1 MKRILLLLL
10 LTTVAWSDQVRL
22 DSGEIRGLETRGVSS
37 YRGIPFAAPPVGEL
51 RFKPPQPVVA
61 WSGVRDC
68 TRSGPACLQPDTNLI
83 PTEQGPQSEDCLYLN
98 VWTTAARGER
108 RPVMVFI
115 HGGGFAIGSGSRPT
129 QDGSDLARQG
139 VVVVTFNYRLGP
151 FGFLAHPALSA
162 ESERGISGN
171 YGLLDQIAALAW
183 VKRNIAAFGGDPE
196 CVTIFGE
203 SAGGV
208 STGCLLVSPPARGL
222 FHRAIMQSG
231 TPLSLATLQEAESQ
245 GVGLLGAVSA
255 EQLRAMPAEKL
266 LAATSPKVGMFG
278 KGSKLWPIIDG
289 EVLPEPAEQ
298 AFGATDVP
306 VMIGTNADEG
316 TLFLRQLPIKRPAGY
331 QWLVRKIFGADADQ
345 VLEAFPAK
353 TPEEVKPAL
362 NRLITVAGFV
372 VSARQVAHRLAQR
385 SAPVFVYHLTRVSPG
400 GVRNGMGAAHGVDV
414 FYVFGTLPPG
424 YTDQLDQRLS
434 QQMQT
439 AWTQFAA
446 TGNPNAEGLPPWPR
460 FTSQNEHY
468 MEFGDRPRVRQH
480 LEQRACEL
488 FDRIGRPWD

>member
-1 MKRILLLLL
+1 M
-10 LTTVAWSDQVRL
+10 RL
-22 DSGEIRGLETRGVSS
+22 DSGEIRGLEARGVKN

-51 RFKPPQPVVA
+51 RFRPPQPVTP

-68 TRSGPACLQPDTNLI
+68 TRFGPACVQPDTNLI
-83 PTEQGPQSEDCLYLN
+83 PTEKGPQSEDCLYLN

-162 ESERGISGN
+162 ESERGVSGN

-196 CVTIFGE
+196 RVTIFGE

-222 FHRAIMQSG
+222 FHRVIMQSG
-231 TPLSLATLQEAESQ
+231 TPLHLASLEEAERL
-245 GVGLLGAVSA
+245 GVDLLGAMSA
-255 EQLRAMPAEKL
+255 KELRAMPAEKL
-266 LAATSPKVGMFG
+266 LAAASPRVGMFG
-278 KGSKLWPIIDG
+278 NGSKLWPVIDG
-289 EVLPEPAEQ
+289 KVLPEPAEQ
-298 AFGATDVP
+298 ALAATDVP
-306 VMIGTNADEG
+306 VMLGTNADEG

-331 QWLVRKIFGADADQ
+331 QWLVRKIFGPGAEQ
-345 VLEAFPAK
+345 VLEAFPAE

-362 NRLITVAGFV
+362 NRLITVAAFV
-372 VSARQVAHRLAQR
+372 VSARQVAQRLAQR

-424 YTDQLDQRLS
+424 FTDQLDQRVS
-434 QQMQT
+434 QQMQA

-446 TGNPNAEGLPPWPR
+446 TGDPNTDGLPQWPR
-460 FTSQNEHY
+460 FTSQNEDY
-468 MEFGDRPRVRQH
+468 LEFGDRPRVGRH
-480 LEQRACEL
+480 LEKDACEL
-488 FDRIGRPWD
+488 FERIGRPWD